1 MKDIWGWNSHLE
13 MSGYMSVPHMLDCKL
28 HVIMDN
34 VFCFYSHGDTSKSA
48 YRKEIHLSTAL
59 SAWWLQYISS
69 SC

>member
-1 MKDIWGWNSHLE
+1 
-13 MSGYMSVPHMLDCKL
+13 MSVPHMLDCKL

-59 SAWWLQYISS
+59 SA
-69 SC
+69 